1 MGTPGTRTKPGS
13 LSTRTRPSSH
23 RYSGQRTARRGG
35 LTDHRVVRPLH
46 LQLQRMHVNSGGEV
60 VQREGGGGPPP
71 RTLRGDSAPTCL
83 RRISQC
89 LAHLAGPGLLPQT
102 RPRRAVPGRPT
113 EGRALVGGGEEQQ
126 VQGSTPGGLHCLR
139 RVQVPVGAEW
149 SGGERRVQLQPRRH
163 LSLDTDGQHGRP

>member
-60 VQREGGGGPPP
+60 VQRGRAAASHTPRRLRAHLPASDFSMFSSPRRPRSPAADASEGSRPEPPCGGHA
-71 RTLRGDSAPTCL
+71 LRG
-83 RRISQC
+83 RRRGATGPRQYTWRTA
-89 LAHLAGPGLLPQT
+89 LLEEGPGT
-102 RPRRAVPGRPT
+102 
-113 EGRALVGGGEEQQ
+113 
-126 VQGSTPGGLHCLR
+126 C
-139 RVQVPVGAEW
+139 W
-149 SGGERRVQLQPRRH
+149 SGVEWR
-163 LSLDTDGQHGRP
+163 